1 VDIGNVKTRLIA
13 IVDGKI
19 HKRASQRYGASMV
32 TDLFYKLL
40 REGNGVEDL
49 NQLSVPNYYDQL
61 KVSCAA
67 VAKSIDDAFK
77 SEGYVSYREG
87 KHKFNSFS

>member
-1 VDIGNVKTRLIA
+1 VDIGSAKTRLIA
-13 IVDGKI
+13 IVDGKV
-19 HKRASQRYGASMV
+19 HKRASQPYGASMV
-32 TDLFYKLL
+32 TDLFFKLL
-40 REGNGVEDL
+40 CGNTNDIPKL
-49 NQLSVPNYYDQL
+49 VPGYFDQL

-87 KHKFNSFS
+87 KCNFYCYN